1 MWPALARV
9 CIESK
14 VCSFQPKS
22 PDCSV
27 LSSTSSLF
35 LPHSTAGE
43 NLWPLADVRTSIQ
56 LALYICGFHIHR
68 FNKLQ
73 IENNRK
79 KIPES
84 SKRQN
89 LNVPHPSNYVCNVYI
104 VLSTINNLEMILVST
119 GGPGTNSP
127 QILKDDYNE
136 HITSPWIFHDP
147 KINIYCFKILILGTH
162 FIRMPKGVC
171 NFRMTQAHILLRWV
185 PEARGLYAWPA
196 STKKMKILLSTSA
209 VCSSTLSTT
218 VKAVGAGRLLK
229 PNAAQCILVW
239 KGTSF
244 LRRDDAGSCVW
255 EGAPVSQSRPVIK
268 NCRCQTDVQFG
279 ITGEKKSHQGLEPQ
293 NLF

>member
-9 CIESK
+9 CTESK

-43 NLWPLADVRTSIQ
+43 NLWPLADIRTSIQ

-84 SKRQN
+84 SQRQN
-89 LNVPHPSNYVCNVYI
+89 LNVPHPSNYLCNIYI

-119 GGPGTNSP
+119 GGPGTNTP

-147 KINIYCFKILILGTH
+147 KISIYCFKMLILGTAC
-162 FIRMPKGVC
+162 F
-171 NFRMTQAHILLRWV
+171 
-185 PEARGLYAWPA
+185 
-196 STKKMKILLSTSA
+196 
-209 VCSSTLSTT
+209 
-218 VKAVGAGRLLK
+218 
-229 PNAAQCILVW
+229 
-239 KGTSF
+239 
-244 LRRDDAGSCVW
+244 SC
-255 EGAPVSQSRPVIK
+255 
-268 NCRCQTDVQFG
+268 TD
-279 ITGEKKSHQGLEPQ
+279 
-293 NLF
+293 